1 MTTGNLQDRLG
12 NIEQIRDVLVGPQM
26 RDLQERITQLEAN
39 LNVFQQE
46 TRSRIDEVQ
55 QVLTTELQ
63 AALEAI
69 EKKHKALAAKD
80 EENRED
86 LQQQLSSLMKKLSGN
101 EEALKQLFYAE
112 VKGVVESTDKKILT
126 LAQKEE
132 RERAELNEQIGALGN
147 RMAGNL
153 STVNDSLDRQ
163 TTALRDDMLASRT
176 KIQSD
181 LNELRTTLIGELE
194 KRMTSMTDSKLAR
207 EDMAEMLFELGLR
220 MKGTEF
226 VPSLKGMGDGE
237 DRLLSGS

>member
-12 NIEQIRDVLVGPQM
+12 NIEQIRDVLVGPQL
-26 RDLQERITQLEAN
+26 RDLQERLTQLETN

-46 TRSRIDEVQ
+46 TRSRVDEVK

-69 EKKHKALAAKD
+69 DKKHKALAAKD

-86 LQQQLSSLMKKLSGN
+86 LQQQLTNLMKKWSSN
-101 EEALKQLFYAE
+101 EEAMKQLFYSE

-132 RERAELNEQIGALGN
+132 RERTELSEQLAALN
-147 RMAGNL
+147 TRVSSNL
-153 STVNDSLDRQ
+153 TTINDSLDRQ
-163 TTALRDDMLASRT
+163 TTALRDDLLASRNKLQT
-176 KIQSD
+176 D
-181 LNELRTTLIGELE
+181 LNELRTTLISELE

-207 EDMAEMLFELGLR
+207 DDMAELLFELGLR
-220 MKGTEF
+220 LKGTEF
-226 VPSLKGMGDGE
+226 VPSLQGVGDDE
-237 DRLLSGS
+237 NRLLSGS

>member
-12 NIEQIRDVLVGPQM
+12 NIEQIRDVLVGPQL
-26 RDLQERITQLEAN
+26 RDLQERLTQLETN

-46 TRSRIDEVQ
+46 TRSRVDEVK

-69 EKKHKALAAKD
+69 DKKHKALAAKD

-86 LQQQLSSLMKKLSGN
+86 LQQQLTNLMKKLSSN
-101 EEALKQLFYAE
+101 EEAMKQLFYSE

-132 RERAELNEQIGALGN
+132 RERTELSEQLAALN
-147 RMAGNL
+147 TRVSSNL
-153 STVNDSLDRQ
+153 TTINDSLDRQ
-163 TTALRDDMLASRT
+163 TTALRDDLLASRNKLQT
-176 KIQSD
+176 D
-181 LNELRTTLIGELE
+181 LNELRTTLISELE

-207 EDMAEMLFELGLR
+207 DDMAELLFELGLR
-220 MKGTEF
+220 LKGTEF
-226 VPSLKGMGDGE
+226 VPSLQGVGDDE
-237 DRLLSGS
+237 NRLLSGS